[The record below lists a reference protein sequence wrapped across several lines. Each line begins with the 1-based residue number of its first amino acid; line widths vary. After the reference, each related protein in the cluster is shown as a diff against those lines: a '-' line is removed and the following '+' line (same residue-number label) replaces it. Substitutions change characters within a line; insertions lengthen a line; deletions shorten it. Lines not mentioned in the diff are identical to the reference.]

1 MKLSCLM
8 RILFQPKENRF
19 SLSIF
24 ISKDSNDLERNLL
37 IDVSIKSENKRKVQ
51 WKLVGIKTQLTLL
64 TYKTQLTLL
73 IYSTNINMPIQ
84 YHSNY

>member
-37 IDVSIKSENKRKVQ
+37 IDVSIKSENKGKVQ
-51 WKLVGIKTQLTLL
+51 WKLVGI
-64 TYKTQLTLL
+64 KTQLTLL